1 MSEILKCSQCGNK
14 LRQFPGARFTICSYC
29 GYQTNFEQPK
39 PAPVYNDFSNH
50 STETVYNYQSPEPA
64 RISRIDT
71 RTGHVTY
78 RDEEFDTSK
87 FIGLALLT
95 LFTVGFALPIL
106 QTFFVAKSLKN
117 GLPESSQ
124 SFRSTRDC
132 GNLDNVLCV
141 HIPARRLR
149 TLGIVA
155 LRSMDNRFPGLE
167 SEEVS
172 RP

>member
-50 STETVYNYQSPEPA
+50 STETVYNYQS
-64 RISRIDT
+64 
-71 RTGHVTY
+71 
-78 RDEEFDTSK
+78 
-87 FIGLALLT
+87 GLALLT

-117 GLPESSQ
+117 GYWSRHKV
-124 SFRSTRDC
+124 F
-132 GNLDNVLCV
+132 G
-141 HIPARRLR
+141 
-149 TLGIVA
+149 A
-155 LRSMDNRFPGLE
+155 LAIAATWITFFAFIYLLAVYGLWGLWLF
-167 SEEVS
+167 VVWIIGFLAW
-172 RP
+172 RAKK

>member
-117 GLPESSQ
+117 GYWSRHKV
-124 SFRSTRDC
+124 F
-132 GNLDNVLCV
+132 G
-141 HIPARRLR
+141 
-149 TLGIVA
+149 A
-155 LRSMDNRFPGLE
+155 LAIAATWITFFAFIYLLAVYGLWGLWLF
-167 SEEVS
+167 VVWIIGFLAW
-172 RP
+172 RAKK